1 MRVNIGAPFS
11 GMLLLYPKE
20 GKNRAAGSTP
30 IIRSHNSMTKLLI
43 PLAFLTVAVPLFFIV
58 RNYPGTLNSCET
70 RGIQFM
76 MRLMNFHM
84 PTDAAIH
91 TALEKG
97 EAAGMELFHHVADQM
112 AELARQ
118 LAKQGEVLQD

>member
-58 RNYPGTLNSCET
+58 LLLKQKTPKEQTGVTPTVLSQSCIFEDKCEN
-70 RGIQFM
+70 RMSKNQ
-76 MRLMNFHM
+76 
-84 PTDAAIH
+84 
-91 TALEKG
+91 
-97 EAAGMELFHHVADQM
+97 
-112 AELARQ
+112 
-118 LAKQGEVLQD
+118 